1 MLDVRDLRISFSGT
15 PVVHDISFSIAPG
28 EKLALVGESGS
39 GKSVGAM
46 SLLGLVPGAAV
57 SGQAGFAGQ
66 DLLSLPPH
74 ALQALRGRDISV
86 IFQEPMTALNP
97 VHTIGQQIAEVFQ
110 VKLGLDRRTAW
121 ARAVERLAA
130 TGIPEPARRAKSYPH
145 QLSGGQ
151 RQRAMIAMA
160 LASEPRLLIADEPTT
175 ALDATLRLQILDLL
189 AELQRKNG
197 MSVLLISHDLNLVRR
212 FADRVAVMEKG
223 HLVEQGDTAT
233 IFASPRHP
241 YTRKLINSKPVRNV
255 VETDAPETVAQAR
268 QRVVRLRAG
277 HLRVGYRVSGPGLR
291 GLLSRHEFVAVKD
304 ASFEVAAG
312 QTLGI
317 IGESGSGKSTLAHAV
332 LGLLRHQGRLSI
344 NDRTWDDARRAPPA
358 ARKAQR
364 RTVQAV
370 FQDPYSSLSPRMSVA
385 QLVGEGLRFHEPG
398 LSAQNQRQ
406 RIVEVLEDVGLHE
419 SQFPQLLDRK
429 PHEFS
434 GGQRQRLAIARALI
448 VQPEVLVLDEPT
460 SALDVTIQKQI
471 LALLQKLQKEHGL
484 SYVLITHDMDV
495 VRAMAHHAIVMK
507 DGDIV
512 EAGDARTLFASPS
525 HPYTQRLLEAAG

>member
-1 MLDVRDLRISFSGT
+1 MTDLHTAAPPLLDVRDLRISFSGT

-241 YTRKLINSKPVRNV
+241 YTLSLI
-255 VETDAPETVAQAR
+255 
-268 QRVVRLRAG
+268 
-277 HLRVGYRVSGPGLR
+277 H
-291 GLLSRHEFVAVKD
+291 
-304 ASFEVAAG
+304 
-312 QTLGI
+312 I
-317 IGESGSGKSTLAHAV
+317 
-332 LGLLRHQGRLSI
+332 
-344 NDRTWDDARRAPPA
+344 
-358 ARKAQR
+358 
-364 RTVQAV
+364 
-370 FQDPYSSLSPRMSVA
+370 
-385 QLVGEGLRFHEPG
+385 
-398 LSAQNQRQ
+398 
-406 RIVEVLEDVGLHE
+406 
-419 SQFPQLLDRK
+419 
-429 PHEFS
+429 
-434 GGQRQRLAIARALI
+434 
-448 VQPEVLVLDEPT
+448 
-460 SALDVTIQKQI
+460 
-471 LALLQKLQKEHGL
+471 
-484 SYVLITHDMDV
+484 
-495 VRAMAHHAIVMK
+495 
-507 DGDIV
+507 
-512 EAGDARTLFASPS
+512 
-525 HPYTQRLLEAAG
+525 